1 MSMEADLVGVLLVV
15 CPRTFPDVAPL
26 NTVPPYVTWQ
36 GLGGDTIYYT
46 DNTPADKRNP
56 YLQVS
61 VWSKSRLEAL
71 TLIRQVE
78 AALASTNKFTATPE
92 SEPMSTYEDDTKLY
106 GAIQRFDI
114 WADR

>member
-1 MSMEADLVGVLLVV
+1 MSMEGDLVGVLLTV

-26 NTVPPYVTWQ
+26 GTVTPYVTWQ
-36 GLGGDTIYYT
+36 GLGGASIYYV

-61 VWSKSRLEAL
+61 VWAASRLEAL

-78 AALASTNKFTATPE
+78 AALASATAFTSTPE
-92 SEPMSTYEDDTKLY
+92 GEPMSTYEDDTKLY
-106 GAIQRFDI
+106 GSIQRFDI
-114 WADR
+114 WAVR